1 MAKGGGKMGLIDY
14 EQRPCEKFVKSDVP
28 DNEGGRYASYIH
40 GCKFNAIISPNSGS
54 SKVLA
59 DNEISAK
66 QIKVFYP
73 TAIDLQLHDVIRT
86 LDDGKIYRITTGGSQ
101 PPKSASVQYSLAV
114 AEEWEVPNE

>member
-1 MAKGGGKMGLIDY
+1 MGLIDY
-14 EQRPCEKFVKSDVP
+14 EQRPCAKIVKSGVP
-28 DNEGGRYASYIH
+28 DKEGGRYATYIQS
-40 GCKFNAIISPNSGS
+40 CTFNAIVSPNQGG

-66 QIKVFYP
+66 SIKVFYP
-73 TAIDLQLHDVIRT
+73 SAIDLQMHDVIKT
-86 LDDGKIYRITTGGSQ
+86 LDDGKTYKITTGGSQ

>member
-1 MAKGGGKMGLIDY
+1 MGLIDY
-14 EQRPCEKFVKSDVP
+14 EQRPCAKIVKSDVP
-28 DNEGGRYASYIH
+28 DKEGGRYAAYIQS
-40 GCKFNAIISPNSGS
+40 CVFNAIISPNSGS

-73 TAIDLQLHDVIRT
+73 SAIDLQLHDVIKT
-86 LDDGKIYRITTGGSQ
+86 LDDGKTYRITTGGSQ